1 MDYYNELH
9 ELCETI
15 KEAISEANE
24 KIKKAG
30 GSLSAGDVEYIDKLT
45 HSLKSIKAVMA
56 MMDEEDGG
64 EYSGS
69 DGGSYRGGSY
79 RGGRGGSYR
88 YSRADG
94 TTDGMMTG
102 GSYRR
107 GGSYARG
114 GNRRGMVT
122 NPTGRNQYSRE
133 GGYSRAEGD
142 MAEIVEELRG
152 MMDDLPEEKQREVQ
166 RFIDKVDRM

>member
-1 MDYYNELH
+1 MH
-9 ELCETI
+9 ELYQL
-15 KEAISEANE
+15 KEMLCKELE
-24 KIKKAG
+24 EY
-30 GSLSAGDVEYIDKLT
+30 GSKGDLSAGSLEIVDKLA
-45 HSLKSIKAVMA
+45 HALKNLDKIIETK
-56 MMDEEDGG
+56 EEESGE
-64 EYSGS
+64 EYSGAM
-69 DGGSYRGGSY
+69 YR
-79 RGGRGGSYR
+79 RGGSYR
-88 YSRADG
+88 YD
-94 TTDGMMTG
+94 DGMMTG

-152 MMDDLPEEKQREVQ
+152 MMDDLPEDKQREVQ

>member
-1 MDYYNELH
+1 MHKLYELKEKLLD
-9 ELCETI
+9 ELEAYAENGKYS
-15 KEAISEANE
+15 KE
-24 KIKKAG
+24 
-30 GSLSAGDVEYIDKLT
+30 DVE
-45 HSLKSIKAVMA
+45 SIKYMASAVDHLCNIM
-56 MMDEEDGG
+56 EEMDGG

-152 MMDDLPEEKQREVQ
+152 MMDDLPEDKQREVQ
-166 RFIDKVDRM
+166 RFIEKVERM

>member
-56 MMDEEDGG
+56 MMEDEDGG

-69 DGGSYRGGSY
+69 DGSYRGGSY

-94 TTDGMMTG
+94 TTDG
-102 GSYRR
+102 SYRR

-114 GNRRGMVT
+114 GRRGMVN

-142 MAEIVEELRG
+142 MDEIVEELRG
-152 MMDDLPEEKQREVQ
+152 MMGDLPEDKQREVQ
-166 RFIDKVDRM
+166 RFIEKVDRM

>member
-1 MDYYNELH
+1 MH
-9 ELCETI
+9 ELYEL
-15 KEAISEANE
+15 KEMLCKELE
-24 KIKKAG
+24 EYGRKG
-30 GSLSAGDVEYIDKLT
+30 DLSAGSLEIVDKLA
-45 HSLKSIKAVMA
+45 HALKNLDKIIEAK
-56 MMDEEDGG
+56 EEESG
-64 EYSGS
+64 EYSSAG
-69 DGGSYRGGSY
+69 GEGSYRGGSY

-88 YSRADG
+88 GGSYD
-94 TTDGMMTG
+94 DGMMTG

-114 GNRRGMVT
+114 GRRGMVN

-152 MMDDLPEEKQREVQ
+152 MMDSLPEEKQHEVQ
-166 RFIDKVDRM
+166 RFIEKVDRM